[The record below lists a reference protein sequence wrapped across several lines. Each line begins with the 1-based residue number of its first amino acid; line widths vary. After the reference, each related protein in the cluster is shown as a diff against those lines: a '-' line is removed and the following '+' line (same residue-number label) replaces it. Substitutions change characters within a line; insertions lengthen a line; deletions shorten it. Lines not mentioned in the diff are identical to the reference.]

1 MLRKLKKCLGALFC
15 ATLIALIGISCF
27 LLWAYQ
33 VIEEGELLLP
43 NAPGTATISREK
55 DTGVAHIK
63 ADNWLSV
70 VYAQG
75 FS

>member
-1 MLRKLKKCLGALFC
+1 MLKKIVGGLVFGV
-15 ATLIALIGISCF
+15 LIALIGISCF
-27 LLWAYQ
+27 FIWAYQ
-33 VIEEGELLLP
+33 VIEEGELYLP
-43 NAPGTATISREK
+43 NAHGTSTISREK